1 MNALTHTL
9 EDVGYEVMGFTSATA
24 ALAVLREKRFDVV
37 LTDLM
42 MPEMDGI
49 HFLRAAQA
57 LDQQLI
63 GIVMTGHGAV
73 DTAIEAMKAG
83 AIDYVLKPFKLSLL
97 MPVLA
102 RALDLRRLRVENEEL
117 QQRERGHL
125 RKLEAANKE
134 LDAFSYSISHDL
146 RAPLRAIQGFAQILL
161 EDHTAAM
168 STDAREC
175 AMTIVKGAQRM
186 AQLIDDLLR
195 LSQLSLQPLEKR
207 NVDMGALTHE
217 VLQDILTDPK
227 NGATQTLIGTLPAAM
242 ADSGLVRQVLFNL
255 LANAFKFT
263 RNRSQPLIE
272 IGGRVEGEECVYFVK
287 DNGAGFDMRQ
297 VEKLFGVFQRLH
309 ATREFEGTGIGL
321 SIAHRII
328 ERHGG
333 RIWAQGEVDRGAVF
347 HFTLPCM

>member
-1 MNALTHTL
+1 MTALTHTL
-9 EDVGYEVMGFTSATA
+9 EDVGYEVVGFTSATA
-24 ALAVLREKRFDVV
+24 ALAELREQHFDVV

-49 HFLRAAQA
+49 HFLRSAQA
-57 LDQQLI
+57 LDQQLV

-73 DTAIEAMKAG
+73 DTAIDAMKAG
-83 AIDYVLKPFKLSLL
+83 AVDYVLKPFKLSLL
-97 MPVLA
+97 MPVLT
-102 RALDLRRLRVENEEL
+102 RALDLRRLRVENAEL

-125 RKLEAANKE
+125 SKLEAANKE
-134 LDAFSYSISHDL
+134 LEAFSYSISHDL

-161 EDHTAAM
+161 EDHAAAM
-168 STDAREC
+168 SMDAREC
-175 AMTIVKGAQRM
+175 ATTIVKGAQRM

-195 LSQLSLQPLEKR
+195 LSQLSLQALEKR

-217 VLQDILTDPK
+217 VLQDILADPK
-227 NGATQTLIGTLPAAM
+227 NGATQAVVGTLPAAM
-242 ADSGLVRQVLFNL
+242 ADSGLVRQVLVNL

-263 RNRSQPLIE
+263 RNRSPPLIE
-272 IGGRVEGEECVYFVK
+272 IGGQVEGNECVYFVK

-297 VEKLFGVFQRLH
+297 VDKLFGVFQRLH
-309 ATREFEGTGIGL
+309 GTREFEGTGIGL

-333 RIWAQGEVDRGAVF
+333 RIWAHGEVDHGAIF
-347 HFTLPCM
+347 HFTLPCA